1 MSISPQG
8 IVETH
13 ALLEDFLLLNQLP
26 GATFLHST
34 YSFMVVKKNT
44 NRTSIIVTVNTRISW
59 AETMQMLDG
68 ADHQEAWRSSS
79 SPPIERAE
87 LEHGRE
93 GLQGLQGWA
102 LRGRCRCKVKD
113 WWLGSIP
120 TWIGDARV
128 TNMCILFHLVTA
140 GNPVRKEARE
150 GEHTFCF
157 YLFFIGCK
165 KSNSNTNWWR
175 CVERRK
181 SERRCEQRIYVG
193 SPELKIFESHGRW
206 MGNVASPDL
215 KVGLSWYMD

>member
-26 GATFLHST
+26 SAIFLHST
-34 YSFMVVKKNT
+34 HSFILVNKNI
-44 NRTSIIVTVNTRISW
+44 NKTSIIATVNTRISQTK
-59 AETMQMLDG
+59 TMLADS